1 MIRQTQK
8 NLETFFQ
15 CCSKPIEEVLGSYA
29 DNVTCQ
35 FKNFY
40 EVEMAANLLQ
50 NGNSDDVIYKFEFIL
65 NDKLNFTYVLLPEI
79 LVAKLSDIMTG
90 GDGNIRFNGTLSE
103 IETNSIKGV
112 IAAVTE
118 EIMSYFNINFQKDL
132 VLSNE
137 YNIYLKDMYEYDS
150 VLSNS
155 NTTFVA
161 AADVV
166 LNDAEPVELKI
177 LLNNKLLEDF
187 MTGLGFSENSIK
199 KIKTAIDFQQ
209 LSDIKMNITAEFGHT
224 KLPIKCTSELTKNSL
239 VMLDE
244 NVDEDVKVY
253 ANGLLFARAQIVLV
267 GENFGLRLTRIIPA
281 EERLSN
287 K

>member
-1 MIRQTQK
+1 MIKQTQK

-15 CCSKPIEEVLGSYA
+15 CCSKPIEKILSNYVNDMS
-29 DNVTCQ
+29 CS

-50 NGNSDDVIYKFEFIL
+50 TGDVIYKFEFII
-65 NDKLNFTYVLLPEI
+65 NDRLNFTYVLIPEI
-79 LVAKLSDIMTG
+79 MIAKLSDIMTG
-90 GDGNIRFNGTLSE
+90 GDGNVRFNGTLTE
-103 IETNSIKGV
+103 IETNSIKN
-112 IAAVTE
+112 IISSITE
-118 EIMSYFNINFQKDL
+118 EIMNYFSVNFQKDM
-132 VLSNE
+132 VLGSD
-137 YNIYLKDMYEYDS
+137 YNIYLKDMYEYDN

-161 AADVV
+161 SADIV
-166 LNDAEPVELKI
+166 LNNSDPMELKVLVNHR
-177 LLNNKLLEDF
+177 LLDDF
-187 MTGLGFSENSIK
+187 MTSLGFLENSIK

-239 VMLDE
+239 IMLDE
-244 NVDEDVKVY
+244 NIDEDIKVY
-253 ANGLLFARAQIVLV
+253 ANGLLFANAQIVLV

-281 EERLSN
+281 EERLN
-287 K
+287 DK

>member
-1 MIRQTQK
+1 MIKQTQK

-15 CCSKPIEEVLGSYA
+15 CCSKPIEKILSNYVNDMS
-29 DNVTCQ
+29 CS

-50 NGNSDDVIYKFEFIL
+50 TGDVIYKFEFII
-65 NDKLNFTYVLLPEI
+65 NDRLNFTYVLIPEI
-79 LVAKLSDIMTG
+79 MIAKLSDIMTG
-90 GDGNIRFNGTLSE
+90 GDGNVRFNGTLTE
-103 IETNSIKGV
+103 IETNSIKN
-112 IAAVTE
+112 IISSITE
-118 EIMSYFNINFQKDL
+118 EIMNYFSVNFQKDM
-132 VLSNE
+132 VFGSD
-137 YNIYLKDMYEYDS
+137 YNIYLKDMYEYDN

-161 AADVV
+161 SADIV
-166 LNDAEPVELKI
+166 LNNSDPMELKVLVNHR
-177 LLNNKLLEDF
+177 LLDDF
-187 MTGLGFSENSIK
+187 MTSLGFLENSIK

-239 VMLDE
+239 IMLDE
-244 NVDEDVKVY
+244 NIDEDIKVY
-253 ANGLLFARAQIVLV
+253 ANGLLFANAQIVLV

-281 EERLSN
+281 EERLN
-287 K
+287 DK